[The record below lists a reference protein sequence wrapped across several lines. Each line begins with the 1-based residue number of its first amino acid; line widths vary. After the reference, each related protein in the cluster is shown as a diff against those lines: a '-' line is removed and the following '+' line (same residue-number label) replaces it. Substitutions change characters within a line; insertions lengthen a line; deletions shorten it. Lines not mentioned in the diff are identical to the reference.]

1 MITANNLTKSFIIS
15 KKNPGLAGSIKSLF
29 HREFETKFA
38 LQGVSL
44 QVEPGEIVGLVGA
57 NGAGKTTLIKIL
69 SGIIH
74 PTSGDVSVLGFK
86 PWERKNEF
94 RRQIGLLMGQ
104 KAQLWWDLPAGD
116 CFTLL
121 REIYQTPKKQFDEML
136 SVLSETLAIKD
147 LLTVPVRRLSLG
159 ERMKM
164 ELVAVLLHRPKVIFL
179 DEPTLGLDI
188 TSQKAIRAFLTDY
201 SKEYKPILLITSHY
215 MQDIEEVCK
224 RLIVIRKGS
233 FVYDGQLADVRSKT
247 QSKKK
252 VIIHSDE
259 SATVE
264 SIRSIFN
271 LIPYE
276 SLEVD
281 NGCIS
286 FQVDPEDLSKALSA
300 LVAKITVRD
309 LAIEEEDI
317 ADILERMMLVKQ
329 DSRHVA

>member
-1 MITANNLTKSFIIS
+1 
-15 KKNPGLAGSIKSLF
+15 
-29 HREFETKFA
+29 
-38 LQGVSL
+38 
-44 QVEPGEIVGLVGA
+44 
-57 NGAGKTTLIKIL
+57 
-69 SGIIH
+69 
-74 PTSGDVSVLGFK
+74 
-86 PWERKNEF
+86 
-94 RRQIGLLMGQ
+94 
-104 KAQLWWDLPAGD
+104 
-116 CFTLL
+116 
-121 REIYQTPKKQFDEML
+121 
-136 SVLSETLAIKD
+136 
-147 LLTVPVRRLSLG
+147 
-159 ERMKM
+159 
-164 ELVAVLLHRPKVIFL
+164 
-179 DEPTLGLDI
+179 
-188 TSQKAIRAFLTDY
+188 
-201 SKEYKPILLITSHY
+201 